1 MPSTCNILR
10 STAAVIIPF
19 APHFRDGGRG
29 QSLASQ
35 ARTSSALRQM
45 YRNLADLPVPDRS
58 PASSPDP
65 RRGRSGHERRGCPA

>member
-19 APHFRDGGRG
+19 ASRFRDGRRG

-45 YRNLADLPVPDRS
+45 YRNLADLPVPDRFTS
-58 PASSPDP
+58 LLARPKKKRPQ
-65 RRGRSGHERRGCPA
+65 RS

>member
-1 MPSTCNILR
+1 MPSNCNILR

-19 APHFRDGGRG
+19 ASRFRDGRRG

-45 YRNLADLPVPDRS
+45 YRNLADLPVPDRFTS
-58 PASSPDP
+58 LLARPTK
-65 RRGRSGHERRGCPA
+65 RSQRS

>member
-45 YRNLADLPVPDRS
+45 YRNLADLPVPDRFTS
-58 PASSPDP
+58 LLARPKKKRPQ
-65 RRGRSGHERRGCPA
+65 RS